1 MHNAYLKLSPNPA
14 EILRFLPQMATQEG
28 LDPWEPSLC
37 LISKVVFPRGLRAQK
52 WAAHSAAV
60 LQGQLPKGILA
71 TRSMGQNFFLWERYL
86 GNRNLSP
93 TLGDPCLALNLCDV
107 HPAMFIQHR
116 TEPGCWR
123 CLQKKLGMCT
133 NFWYAENYINT
144 FPVSW
149 VFLLPTTRK
158 SLNTS

>member
-28 LDPWEPSLC
+28 LDPWEPFLC
-37 LISKVVFPRGLRAQK
+37 LISKVIFPRGLRAQK

-60 LQGQLPKGILA
+60 LQGLLPTGVLA
-71 TRSMGQNFFLWERYL
+71 TRSMGQNFFSLRKISGEQI
-86 GNRNLSP
+86 
-93 TLGDPCLALNLCDV
+93 LGDPCLALNLCHV
-107 HPAMFIQHR
+107 HPAMFIQYR

-123 CLQKKLGMCT
+123 CLQKKLGTCT
-133 NFWYAENYINT
+133 SFWCAENYGEQVNT
-144 FPVSW
+144 LSASW
-149 VFLLPTTRK
+149 VFLLTTTRK